1 MHLKLSLTSVPHA
14 MISPSST
21 LVVVSFVYNVNLQL
35 KDIDLKAD
43 TPSSVDQSPAG
54 TVGKGRGKGRKPRK
68 PKAGP
73 GQMHVNPVAMGQS
86 PLGQGNPGMPM
97 PVQSNNPQMG
107 HNMGGYGQPPGMQQ
121 QGQQYGANAG
131 QQQWYN
137 QNQNPQQGYYPPMPG
152 KCCKFQYG

>member
-1 MHLKLSLTSVPHA
+1 MYT
-14 MISPSST
+14 
-21 LVVVSFVYNVNLQL
+21 VNLQL

-73 GQMHVNPVAMGQS
+73 GQMHVNPVGMGQS

-97 PVQSNNPQMG
+97 PVQGNNPQMG
-107 HNMGGYGQPPGMQQ
+107 HNMGGYGQPPGIQQ
-121 QGQQYGANAG
+121 QGQQYAGNAG

-152 KCCKFQYG
+152 ESLK